1 MERQTEQLV
10 DLMQAV
16 HRQMFEHLKCVWEEH
31 AIPAT
36 QMMVMHQISREEG
49 ITVSETSRRV
59 GLAKSHVSKTVD
71 ELATAGFVEKRPDPH
86 DGRILRL
93 YRTPVAIARFDAMQA
108 RMRERISAVVGSLP
122 PEKAEALIEGLSLL
136 SGALEEARAQEK
148 AATK

>member
-16 HRQMFEHLKCVWEEH
+16 HRQLQEHVRPLWESR

-36 QMMVMHQISREEG
+36 QMMVMHQIARDEG
-49 ITVSETSRRV
+49 ITVSEIARRL

-71 ELATAGFVEKRPDPH
+71 ELATAGYLEKRPDPH

-93 YRTPVAIARFDAMQA
+93 YRTAIAAQRFGLLQA
-108 RMRERISAVVGSLP
+108 QIRERISAVVDLLP
-122 PEKAEALIEGLSLL
+122 PAKAQGLIEGLQLL
-136 SGALEEARAQEK
+136 SEALEATRQQERSLK
-148 AATK
+148 